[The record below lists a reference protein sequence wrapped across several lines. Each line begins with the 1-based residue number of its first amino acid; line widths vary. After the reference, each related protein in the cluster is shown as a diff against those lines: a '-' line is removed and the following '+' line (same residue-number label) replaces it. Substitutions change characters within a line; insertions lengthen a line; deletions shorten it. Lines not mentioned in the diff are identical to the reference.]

1 MTDSPKMNAT
11 CSQYQRKLTLN
22 LVLPFL
28 RPLLRGS
35 DYWVG
40 LENSTVSEAI
50 VSTLIHKWLV
60 YETRWD
66 ASVGYFNQ
74 LGLLTGPRYYYC
86 TYIER
91 LSIAMLIT

>member
-1 MTDSPKMNAT
+1 MLLAADI
-11 CSQYQRKLTLN
+11 RERLTLN

-40 LENSTVSEAI
+40 SENSTVSEAI
-50 VSTLIHKWLV
+50 VSTLIHEWLV

-86 TYIER
+86 TLLR
-91 LSIAMLIT
+91 DLSVAIVT